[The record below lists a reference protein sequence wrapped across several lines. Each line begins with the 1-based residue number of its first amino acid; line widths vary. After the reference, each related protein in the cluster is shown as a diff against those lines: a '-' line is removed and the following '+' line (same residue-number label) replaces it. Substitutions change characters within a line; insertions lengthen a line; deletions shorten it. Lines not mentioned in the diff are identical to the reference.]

1 MDFSKLISKAKDLAG
16 NENVKSAVK
25 KVASNK
31 KVKDAVTKATKSAS
45 KVAKTLG
52 VDLTTIV
59 TFAMKNKS
67 VIDALSKLGLKSESD
82 PASSAVQKLVSSLK
96 NTISKAAGTKIE
108 DKTFSS
114 IVTKLLSNSTVKS
127 KVEDA
132 AGKGVSSFIKKA
144 VAEYIS

>member
-16 NENVKSAVK
+16 NEKVKSAVK

-108 DKTFSS
+108 DNTFSS
-114 IVTKLLSNSTVKS
+114 VVTKLLSNSTVKS